1 MVTRRHPRLSL
12 DLLRGFRA
20 AARHLSFTRAA
31 RELNITQ
38 PAVSREIK
46 ALETQLGQP
55 LFRRVNRALQLTQ
68 AGEELYRVADEAL
81 ATIDTA
87 AERLAGAG
95 RTLVSVSTTPAL
107 ASTWRAPLLP
117 AFAHREP
124 SVDVRVVASNDAV
137 DLEREHLDLALRY
150 VPPWIDT
157 PSGERLVDYMIFPA
171 CTPAYLRARGHRLA
185 VPSDLARHV
194 RLDYETVVYGR
205 TWYDWG
211 HGYDALGLPAIKPA
225 GALRFSHYDQVVAAA
240 CAGGGVAIGK
250 WPHLARHLREDTLRV
265 PLGREWIARLGGFH
279 VVYARGADRRDVVA
293 SFVGWLREVTAHDA
307 ERAPPPLGCARPA
320 GRSARRAER
329 RP

>member
-46 ALETQLGQP
+46 ALEAQLGQP

-107 ASTWRAPLLP
+107 ASTWLAPLLP

-185 VPSDLARHV
+185 APSDLAHHV
-194 RLDYETVVYGR
+194 RLDYETVLYGR

-211 HGYDALGLPAIKPA
+211 HWFDALGLPAVKPA

-293 SFVGWLREVTAHDA
+293 NFVGWLREVTAHDA
-307 ERAPPPLGCARPA
+307 ERAPPPIGHARPA
-320 GRSARRAER
+320 GRSARPPGRRA
-329 RP
+329 